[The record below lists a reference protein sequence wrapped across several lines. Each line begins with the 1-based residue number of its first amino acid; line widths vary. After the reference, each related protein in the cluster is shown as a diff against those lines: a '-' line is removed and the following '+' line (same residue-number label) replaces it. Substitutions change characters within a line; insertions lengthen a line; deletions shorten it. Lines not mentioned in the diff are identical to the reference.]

1 MYRILILFFLLVT
14 VSGCSGASIL
24 NALSRSPDEVE
35 RDIAYG
41 PLARQRLDVYRP
53 RDAGGNTPVL
63 LFIHGG
69 SWQHGSKEDY
79 PFLGSALA
87 RIGIAT
93 VVADYRL
100 HPEVIYPSFVED
112 VAAAIAYTKREIAG
126 SRPLFLMG
134 HSAGA
139 HIAALAAG
147 DPRFLEGVA
156 NICDLVAGF
165 IGIAGPYDFKFTEDV
180 YKRIFPEQIRETAK
194 PVNHASGSFPPALLL
209 HGTDDDT
216 VPPLRSVQMQ
226 EALRTAGNM
235 VDLKLYEGVNHLMIV
250 GALAPILR
258 SRAPTLEDIR
268 GFVNSLSQGSSAAC
282 D

>member
-1 MYRILILFFLLVT
+1 MHRIFILILLLAT
-14 VSGCSGASIL
+14 VSGCSGVGVL
-24 NALSRSPDEVE
+24 NALARSPDEVE
-35 RDIAYG
+35 RDVAYG
-41 PLARQRLDVYRP
+41 PLDRQRLDVYRTGGGG
-53 RDAGGNTPVL
+53 DAPVL

-69 SWQHGSKEDY
+69 SWQDGSKDDY

-87 RIGIAT
+87 RIGIET

-112 VAAAIAYTKREIAG
+112 VAAAITFTKREIAG
-126 SRPLFLMG
+126 GRPLFLMG

-147 DPRFLEGVA
+147 DPRFLEGGGGV
-156 NICDLVAGF
+156 CGLLAGF
-165 IGIAGPYDFKFTEDV
+165 IGVSGPYDFKFTEDV

-194 PVNHASGSFPPALLL
+194 PVNHASGPFPPALLL
-209 HGTDDDT
+209 HGTDDET
-216 VPPLRSVQMQ
+216 VLPLRSVQME
-226 EALRTAGNM
+226 EALRTAGNS
-235 VDLKLYEGVNHLMIV
+235 VDLKLYEGVNHLIIV

-268 GFVNSLSQGSSAAC
+268 AFVESRSQGSSAGC